1 MFRKLFTLLM
11 VFAIFTV
18 QASASTQNG
27 LKAAFD
33 EMNYSLTVEWDQQD
47 RNFYEGQLK
56 KFTST
61 VRELQKLGLTN
72 AQMIEFAK
80 TQVKD
85 AKAAKD
91 LETAFSMITINKMS
105 SEEASKYMMDSMK
118 RAYSHGASWNGE
130 VIVYLAVGLLI
141 VALAVG
147 LARAVRDGGSS
158 NNDGSSN
165 NGGASID
172 GDASKNA
179 GAIKA
184 CYLDCYSYD
193 YKCEYDSYDSPG
205 ICEGNTCDTVCNPL
219 F

>member
-1 MFRKLFTLLM
+1 VFSKFFTFLM

-33 EMNYSLTVEWDQQD
+33 EMNYSLTVEWDQED

-61 VRELQKLGLTN
+61 VRELQKSGLTN

-85 AKAAKD
+85 AKVAKD

-118 RAYSHGASWNGE
+118 RAYSNGASWNGE
-130 VIVYLAVGLLI
+130 VLVYLAVGLLI

-147 LARAVRDGGSS
+147 LASGSSGGGSS
-158 NNDGSSN
+158 N
-165 NGGASID
+165 GGGGTVS
-172 GDASKNA
+172 
-179 GAIKA
+179 
-184 CYLDCYSYD
+184 CYDDCYYYD
-193 YKCEYDSYDSPG
+193 YQCGYDWLGWPVY
-205 ICEGNTCDTVCNPL
+205 CEGYTCDRVCY
-219 F
+219 

>member
-1 MFRKLFTLLM
+1 VFRKLFTLLM

-56 KFTST
+56 TFTST
-61 VRELQKLGLTN
+61 VRELQKSGLTN

-80 TQVKD
+80 SQVKD
-85 AKAAKD
+85 ARVAKD
-91 LETAFSMITINKMS
+91 LETAFSMITINKMN

-118 RAYSHGASWNGE
+118 RAYSNGASWNGE
-130 VIVYLAVGLLI
+130 VLVYLAVGLLI

-147 LARAVRDGGSS
+147 LASGGGS
-158 NNDGSSN
+158 GSSN
-165 NGGASID
+165 NGGGS
-172 GDASKNA
+172 GS
-179 GAIKA
+179 
-184 CYLDCYSYD
+184 CYDDCYYYD
-193 YKCEYDSYDSPG
+193 YQCGYDWSGWPVY
-205 ICEGNTCDTVCNPL
+205 CEGYTCDTVCY
-219 F
+219 